1 MIPRHDFHIHTHYSD
16 GIASPAEMVEAACGE
31 GLDVVAITDHGP
43 ETRVGMKRGD
53 IGQMIGDVELMKV
66 DVDISVLLGLEANI
80 LDSDGTLDVGEDVLE
95 DLDIVL
101 AGVHDMGSYLS
112 SSELA
117 CEYFE
122 RVLGC
127 MEDGLVDVLCHP
139 FWYHENLSKYYS
151 KEDLDYFVEIAKKTN
166 TAIELNEKYQ
176 VPGKELISTFNE
188 AGLSFCLGT
197 DSHRPG
203 EVGRTRWGLKTLK
216 SANVGRE
223 KLIVEKYV

>member
-101 AGVHDMGSYLS
+101 AGVHDMGSFLS

-117 CEYFE
+117 REYFD
-122 RVLGC
+122 RVVGC
-127 MEDGLVDVLCHP
+127 MEGGLVDVLSHP
-139 FWYHENLSKYYS
+139 FWYHEDLSKHYS
-151 KEDLDYFVEIAKKTN
+151 KEKLERFAKISNETN

-176 VPGKELISTFNE
+176 VPNKNVLSMLKKEGT
-188 AGLSFCLGT
+188 SFCIGT
-197 DSHRPG
+197 DAHRTG
-203 EVGRTRWGLKTLK
+203 EVGRIRWSNRILK
-216 SANVGRE
+216 SVGIER
-223 KLIVEKYV
+223 LIVEDYI